1 MTHERFLLFTH
12 TIESFHKTIQRI
24 KNGYASFFS
33 VKSIHLFWL
42 CELLKSPEGLTPS
55 MLAKEVS
62 IDRSLV
68 SREIS
73 YLKKCGY
80 VEFEPTLKRNYNTPI
95 KLTEKGRLAAQ
106 QINEEALGIQ
116 DRADSGISDDEL
128 KTFYTVSQ
136 KILKN
141 LSNINPSKEKSKGI
155 STFFKRSKEQSK

>member
-24 KNGYASFFS
+24 KNCYASFFS

-42 CELLKSPEGLTPS
+42 CELLKRPEGLTPS

-80 VEFEPTLKRNYNTPI
+80 VEFEPSLKRNYNTPI
-95 KLTEKGRLAAQ
+95 KLTEKGKLAAR

-116 DRADSGISDDEL
+116 DRADNGISDEEL

-136 KILKN
+136 KIMKN
-141 LSNINPSKEKSKGI
+141 LSDIPPLTEKPSGFS
-155 STFFKRSKEQSK
+155 SFFKRSKEQSK

>member
-68 SREIS
+68 SREMRLCRIRAYSQEKLQYS
-73 YLKKCGY
+73 YKAYG
-80 VEFEPTLKRNYNTPI
+80 KRQACRTADQRRSARNTGS
-95 KLTEKGRLAAQ
+95 GRQ
-106 QINEEALGIQ
+106 
-116 DRADSGISDDEL
+116 R
-128 KTFYTVSQ
+128 Y
-136 KILKN
+136 
-141 LSNINPSKEKSKGI
+141 
-155 STFFKRSKEQSK
+155 KR